1 MVQNTLIVSN
11 WKMNLDLSGAK
22 KLISKLKKIRSKKKL
37 KIKNIV
43 CPQFLLIPSIQQ
55 QIKGSKIILGAQDC
69 HQKISGSYTGDSSI
83 LLLKKFGCKYVII
96 GHSERR
102 IFYNEKNSDVKLK
115 LLHVKENGISP
126 IVCIGE
132 SITERKKKTYKKF
145 ILKQLNEC
153 IPRNMN
159 EIIIAYEPIWA
170 IGTGLTPSVEDIIE
184 IKTLCK
190 NFLKKNKNVDSLTFL
205 YGGSVNSENFSEIF
219 FGSKVNGAL
228 IGGASLKESEMVK
241 IFSSI
246 NFD

>member
-1 MVQNTLIVSN
+1 MGQNTLIVSN
-11 WKMNLDLSGAK
+11 WKMNLNLSSAK
-22 KLISKLKKIRSKKKL
+22 RLISKLKKIRSKKKL

-43 CPQFLLIPSIQQ
+43 CPQFLLIPSIQE
-55 QIKGSKIILGAQDC
+55 QIKNSNLILGAQDC
-69 HQKISGSYTGDSSI
+69 HQKSSGSYTGDSSI

-102 IFYNEKNSDVKLK
+102 RFHNEKNSHIKLK
-115 LLHVKENGISP
+115 LEHAKVNGISP

-132 SITERKKKTYKKF
+132 SISERKKKNYKKF
-145 ILKQLNEC
+145 ILKQLDEC
-153 IPRNMN
+153 IPSNSN

-184 IKTLCK
+184 IKKLCE
-190 NFLKKNKNVDSLTFL
+190 NFLKKEKSVEILTFL
-205 YGGSVNSENFSEIF
+205 YGGSVNSKNFSEIF

-228 IGGASLKESEMVK
+228 IGGASLKESEMLK